1 MAHCA
6 GIECSDPGARF
17 ICMMRLP
24 SVWGLAAGLAAAV
37 LAGLAAPAHADT
49 LRRTVTPMARADGE
63 VCDLLRAE
71 LGDRCKRVARDG
83 NAAVYQSSS
92 RSAGIRRLVLA
103 IDTGSTVLVS
113 PAVDVL
119 DDQLESSRP
128 TLRAIAIDG
137 RPGVALDVVSTWRRG
152 NAAEHTESL
161 IGCMQAGAIWKCSQV
176 DVGGCDATLGGDGS
190 ITTSCGASSTL
201 ALPAPG
207 A

>member
-1 MAHCA
+1 MT
-6 GIECSDPGARF
+6 
-17 ICMMRLP
+17 RLALQ
-24 SVWGLAAGLAAAV
+24 VGLAAAFAG
-37 LAGLAAPAHADT
+37 LAVLAAPARADT

-83 NAAVYQSSS
+83 NAAVYQSRS
-92 RSAGIRRLVLA
+92 RAAGIRRLVLA
-103 IDTGSTVLVS
+103 IDTGSAVLVS

-119 DDQLESSRP
+119 DDQLESSQP
-128 TLRAIAIDG
+128 TLRAIAIGG

-161 IGCMQAGAIWKCSQV
+161 IGCMQAGAIWKCSEV

-190 ITTSCGASSTL
+190 ITTSCGTSATL
-201 ALPAPG
+201 VVPAPG